1 MFENILAIL
10 FNLELVKCS
19 KFYAKLK
26 SAVQIDLALLQSV
39 MALQKRGPRFKKSK
53 GTII

>member
-10 FNLELVKCS
+10 FNLKLVKCS

-26 SAVQIDLALLQSV
+26 SVVQIDLALLQSV
-39 MALQKRGPRFKKSK
+39 MALQKKGSPLQKK
-53 GTII
+53 